1 MAMDFSGVFL
11 GLSVAQA
18 VAAIVGAGTVL
29 ALPLFGRWC
38 VEKIAGFFEDR
49 EDLDADDHADDEAGE
64 ADEVVCGDTG
74 HDYDGGECVYC
85 GAPEKGD

>member
-1 MAMDFSGVFL
+1 MDFSGVFL

-18 VAAIVGAGTVL
+18 LAAIVGAGTLL

-49 EDLDADDHADDEAGE
+49 EELDADEHADDEAGE
-64 ADEVVCGDTG
+64 VDVAVCDEVG
-74 HDYDGGECVYC
+74 HEFDGGECVFC
-85 GAPEKGD
+85 GQSERED